1 MKKKYKRAGTT
12 TDNRIDYSK
21 GGSVSKHDN
30 ERVKLFMGMGAAMGA
45 DFSRQ
50 LANAGNIGNIDF
62 SGLKFNFPIIS
73 TVPQTKTTPPAAV
86 STEPVTD
93 PNPQSTPQVFRG
105 PTPDPL
111 PGLQSTPAP
120 VSAPASTYS
129 VNPADNPPNTGTA
142 PVYIDPD
149 PNPIPAV
156 RSTSDASAPDNF
168 RFTGGAQQLAPQ
180 ILREG
185 FEKADIERAGFQRD
199 ASGNLLLDTQGNPI
213 PITGATLRTMGE
225 LTPVTGQ
232 QISADTQETTF
243 MADGTQAQQV
253 APLTATGMEAAQV
266 AQTPTTT
273 AAQGQLSP
281 EAIAQTLQ
289 VSRVPTIEGADVTIE
304 PGAVANRV
312 VGTLS
317 PNAMAIAQQVTGQS
331 VRRITRAKEQLRTA
345 GISEATINTL
355 GDDPEALE
363 GALLD
368 LTDTERGL
376 IQGLPQ
382 EALVSTQMGKLLE
395 GIENNEIPTWA
406 RPAVDSVEQILAQRG
421 LSASSVGRDNLFNA
435 IIQSALPI
443 AQSNAQAIQTS
454 IGQEREAE
462 VRVALQDAQFRQ
474 QTAQQ
479 NAQNVFQLD
488 LAQFSAD
495 QQTSLANSKFLQTV
509 SLTEASNDQQAI
521 LQNAVLMS
529 QANIAEA
536 DLNTRRAIQN
546 SKAFLTMDITN
557 LNNEQQANILTSQQE
572 QQRMLSNQ
580 AAVNAARQFNATSE
594 NQTQQFLAEL
604 NTRIDISNVQQM
616 NAIKQFNASAANAAE
631 ARRVQNDV
639 AIATANAQMLQQTD
653 LHNSQLEFQ
662 REQFNTGA
670 AQQIE
675 QANVQ
680 WRRQI
685 NLADTAAQ
693 NQVNQQNAQN
703 MFGLTSQ
710 ANAMIW
716 QEMRDKADRDWKAYQ
731 NERSREADIVATA
744 MSTEAGGKWIK
755 SEESLRG
762 LARSMSGSAG
772 AGAAENTYSD
782 IIIGPF
788 ESGF

>member
-1 MKKKYKRAGTT
+1 MKKNKTRARTT

-21 GGSVSKHDN
+21 GGSVSKHGN
-30 ERVKLFMGMGAAMGA
+30 QRVKLFDG
-45 DFSRQ
+45 SV
-50 LANAGNIGNIDF
+50 NTI
-62 SGLKFNFPIIS
+62 
-73 TVPQTKTTPPAAV
+73 PQTKTTPLPSI

-93 PNPQSTPQVFRG
+93 PNPQAAPQVFN
-105 PTPDPL
+105 
-111 PGLQSTPAP
+111 SPAP
-120 VSAPASTYS
+120 IYS
-129 VNPADNPPNTGTA
+129 VNPADNTPVVSNTATTT
-142 PVYIDPD
+142 PTYIDPA
-149 PNPIPAV
+149 PTPIPAV
-156 RSTSDASAPDNF
+156 TTTPDVSAPSNF
-168 RFTGGAQQLAPQ
+168 QFTGGATELAPQ
-180 ILREG
+180 ILEQG
-185 FEKADIERAGFQRD
+185 FEKSQIERAGFQRD
-199 ASGNLLLDTQGNPI
+199 ASGNLLLDAQGNPI
-213 PITGATLRTMGE
+213 PITGASLQTMGE

-253 APLTATGMEAAQV
+253 APLTATGIEAAQV
-266 AQTPTTT
+266 AQTPTTA

-289 VSRVPTIEGADVTIE
+289 IDRVPTIEGADVTIE
-304 PGAVANRV
+304 PGAVADRV

-406 RPAVDSVEQILAQRG
+406 RPAVDSVERILAERG
-421 LSASSVGRDNLFNA
+421 MSASTVGRDALFNA

-443 AQSNAQAIQTS
+443 AQSNAQAIQTF

-495 QQTSLANSKFLQTV
+495 QQTALANSKFLQTV
-509 SLTEASNDQQAI
+509 SLTEATNDQQAI

-529 QANIAEA
+529 QANISEA

-557 LNNEQQANILTSQQE
+557 LNNEQQASILTSQQE

-604 NTRIDISNVQQM
+604 NTRINISNTQQM

-631 ARRVQNDV
+631 ARRVQNEV

-662 REQFNTGA
+662 REQFNTAA

-716 QEMRDKADRDWKAYQ
+716 QEMRDKADRDWKATQ
-731 NERSREADIVATA
+731 NKFSREADIVATA
-744 MSTEAGGKWIK
+744 LSTEKGGEWIK
-755 SEESLRG
+755 STTSLES
-762 LARSMSGSAG
+762 LARSMSGTSAE
-772 AGAAENTYSD
+772 AAAENVYSD
-782 IIIGPF
+782 ILGPYAN
-788 ESGF
+788 ETGA

>member
-1 MKKKYKRAGTT
+1 MKKNKTRARTT

-21 GGSVSKHDN
+21 GGSVSKHGN
-30 ERVKLFMGMGAAMGA
+30 QRVKLFGG
-45 DFSRQ
+45 S
-50 LANAGNIGNIDF
+50 AGFGP
-62 SGLKFNFPIIS
+62 SLTSQYTAGTTGLLPVIN
-73 TVPQTKTTPPAAV
+73 TNVVPQTKTTPPPAI

-93 PNPQSTPQVFRG
+93 PNPQAAPQVF
-105 PTPDPL
+105 D
-111 PGLQSTPAP
+111 SPAP
-120 VSAPASTYS
+120 VYS
-129 VNPADNPPNTGTA
+129 LNPADNTPVVNT
-142 PVYIDPD
+142 PVVSNTVTTPTYIDPA
-149 PNPIPAV
+149 PTPIPAV
-156 RSTSDASAPDNF
+156 TTTPDVSAPSNF
-168 RFTGGAQQLAPQ
+168 QFTGGATELAPQ
-180 ILREG
+180 ILEQG
-185 FEKADIERAGFQRD
+185 FEKSQIERAGFQRD
-199 ASGNLLLDTQGNPI
+199 ASGNLLLDAQGNPI
-213 PITGATLRTMGE
+213 PITGASLQTMGE

-232 QISADTQETTF
+232 QISAPTQETTF

-253 APLTATGMEAAQV
+253 APLTATGIEAAQV

-289 VSRVPTIEGADVTIE
+289 IDRVPTIEGADVSIE
-304 PGAVANRV
+304 PGAVADRV

-363 GALLD
+363 GALLE

-435 IIQSALPI
+435 IITSALPL

-495 QQTSLANSKFLQTV
+495 QQTALANSKFLQTV
-509 SLTEASNDQQAI
+509 SLTEATNDQQAI

-529 QANIAEA
+529 QANISEA

-557 LNNEQQANILTSQQE
+557 LNNEQQASILTSQQE

-604 NTRIDISNVQQM
+604 NTRINISNTQQM

-631 ARRVQNDV
+631 ARRVQNEV

-744 MSTEAGGKWIK
+744 LSTEKGGEWIK
-755 SEESLRG
+755 STTSLESL
-762 LARSMSGSAG
+762 AKSMSGTSA
-772 AGAAENTYSD
+772 AAAENVYSN
-782 IIIGPF
+782 IIGGAYN
-788 ESGF
+788 EAGETGA

>member
-1 MKKKYKRAGTT
+1 MKKNKTRARTT

-21 GGSVSKHDN
+21 GGSVSKSNN
-30 ERVKLFMGMGAAMGA
+30 ERVKLFMGMDAAMGA

-50 LANAGNIGNIDF
+50 LSNAGFGNINF
-62 SGLKFNFPIIS
+62 SGVNFSP
-73 TVPQTKTTPPAAV
+73 VPQTKTTPPPAV
-86 STEPVTD
+86 STEPITD
-93 PNPQSTPQVFRG
+93 PNPQAAPQVF
-105 PTPDPL
+105 
-111 PGLQSTPAP
+111 SSPAP
-120 VSAPASTYS
+120 APAPISAPASTYS
-129 VNPADNPPNTGTA
+129 VNPADNTPVVNTPVVSNTA
-142 PVYIDPD
+142 TTPTYIDPA
-149 PNPIPAV
+149 PTPIPAV
-156 RSTSDASAPDNF
+156 TTTPDVSTPSSF
-168 RFTGGAQQLAPQ
+168 QFTGGATELAPQ
-180 ILREG
+180 ILEQG
-185 FEKADIERAGFQRD
+185 FEKSQIERAGFQRD
-199 ASGNLLLDTQGNPI
+199 ASGNLLLDAQGNPI
-213 PITGATLRTMGE
+213 PITGASLQTMGE

-253 APLTATGMEAAQV
+253 APLTATGIEAAQV

-289 VSRVPTIEGADVTIE
+289 IDRVPTIEGADVSIE
-304 PGAVANRV
+304 PGAVADRV

-406 RPAVDSVEQILAQRG
+406 RPAVDSVERILAERG
-421 LSASSVGRDNLFNA
+421 MSASTVGRDALFNA

-495 QQTSLANSKFLQTV
+495 QQTALANSKFLQTV
-509 SLTEASNDQQAI
+509 SLTEATNDQQAI

-529 QANIAEA
+529 QANISEA

-557 LNNEQQANILTSQQE
+557 LNNEQQASILTSQQE

-604 NTRIDISNVQQM
+604 NTRINISNTQQM

-631 ARRVQNDV
+631 ARRVQNEV

-662 REQFNTGA
+662 REQFNTAA

-716 QEMRDKADRDWKAYQ
+716 QEMRDKADRDWKATQ
-731 NERSREADIVATA
+731 NKFSREADIVATA
-744 MSTEAGGKWIK
+744 LSTEKGGEWIK
-755 SEESLRG
+755 STTSLES
-762 LARSMSGSAG
+762 LARSMSGTSAE
-772 AGAAENTYSD
+772 AAAENVYSD
-782 IIIGPF
+782 IVIDAGYPG
-788 ESGF
+788 SA